1 MLTRVNDLTAA
12 RSMPGRYR
20 HVLVPLDGSALAA
33 AVLPT
38 ARALAGRLGI
48 DTHVVSVAGSD
59 DEVAALRAQV
69 VAQFGTELDDAV
81 SVVVDADPAA
91 AIGRR
96 RTEIEAVLC
105 MSTHGHGRVVGAM
118 IGSVAR
124 SLITSSPEPLV
135 VLGPHADRPTSLI
148 RSGTV
153 YRRPADWPTPLSQS
167 ALVACVDGTP
177 ESEATV
183 SLGAEWAESLG
194 LTLTVLTVAEDVP
207 PPVQANARNWR
218 RFGVDDPEAYVS
230 RLVDGAGGGQGVAGV
245 VIYDPIGVAPGVD
258 DYSATESVALLA
270 LTTSARSGLERLRF
284 GATAAD
290 IVRNAA
296 VAALI
301 IPTSS

>member
-1 MLTRVNDLTAA
+1 MLTQVNDLTAA
-12 RSMPGRYR
+12 RSMPERYR
-20 HVLVPLDGSALAA
+20 HVLVPMDGSELAA

-48 DTHVVSVAGSD
+48 DTRVVSVAGTE
-59 DEVAALRAQV
+59 DEVAALSAQV
-69 VAQFGTELDDAV
+69 VAQFGTELGDAV

-96 RTEIEAVLC
+96 RAEIDAVLC
-105 MSTHGHGRVVGAM
+105 MSTHGHGRLVGAV

-124 SLITSSPEPLV
+124 SLIAASPEPLV

-148 RSGTV
+148 RSGAV
-153 YRRPADWPTPLSQS
+153 YRRPADWPAPLSQS

-183 SLGAEWAESLG
+183 SLAAAWAETLG
-194 LTLTVLTVAEDVP
+194 LTLTVLTVAEDVS
-207 PPVQANARNWR
+207 PPVQADATDWR
-218 RFGVDDPEAYVS
+218 RFGVDDPEAYVD
-230 RLVDGAGGGQGVAGV
+230 RLVDRVGGGQGVSGV
-245 VIYDPIGVAPGVD
+245 VIYDPIGVAAGVG

-270 LTTSARSGLERLRF
+270 LTTPARSGLERFRF

-301 IPTSS
+301 IPASP